1 VAALAGFVEITVGA
15 VVSAVAPVVKV
26 HAKALANEVP
36 ERSFAP
42 VVIVAVKRVLAARV
56 AVGEKVA
63 TWVAAL

>member
-1 VAALAGFVEITVGA
+1 